1 MYKINYSTEKKPLTN
16 GDSNN
21 ATNQL
26 AKSLTSFHTKKNA
39 SKNISSQNPPKKQ
52 VINKEEKS
60 VKSKRVYLSSKKVKA
75 LNYLKLNQIKLIK
88 YIFLR
93 HFFHFQSMN
102 ILF

>member
-39 SKNISSQNPPKKQ
+39 SKNISSQNPPTKQ
-52 VINKEEKS
+52 VINKE
-60 VKSKRVYLSSKKVKA
+60 
-75 LNYLKLNQIKLIK
+75 
-88 YIFLR
+88 
-93 HFFHFQSMN
+93 
-102 ILF
+102 